1 MAQTRPEAEAC
12 AAGGLLWRRSAA
24 GEVEVL
30 VVHRPRYDDWS
41 FAKGKC
47 DPGET
52 FEQTA
57 EREVLEETGFSV
69 AFGAELDEVRY
80 TDHKGRSKLV
90 RYWAMTVTGG
100 AFTPHRPDGVV
111 DLSGIVKARAIESAG
126 DVLVA
131 HGHLDWCLN
140 AGGDVLVSGTQA
152 SGQAWTVGIVD
163 PDDRGRL
170 WTQIATRPGRMAV
183 ATSGVQMSTTVSR
196 KSDIQR
202 AKWTSPRPP
211 MARCLGRGRP

>member
-1 MAQTRPEAEAC
+1 MAQTRPEAEVC

-100 AFTPHRPDGVV
+100 AFTPNDEV
-111 DLSGIVKARAIESAG
+111 DEARWLPVADAGELVSYPHDAALLPQLLRAI
-126 DVLVA
+126 
-131 HGHLDWCLN
+131 
-140 AGGDVLVSGTQA
+140 
-152 SGQAWTVGIVD
+152 
-163 PDDRGRL
+163 
-170 WTQIATRPGRMAV
+170 
-183 ATSGVQMSTTVSR
+183 
-196 KSDIQR
+196 
-202 AKWTSPRPP
+202 
-211 MARCLGRGRP
+211 